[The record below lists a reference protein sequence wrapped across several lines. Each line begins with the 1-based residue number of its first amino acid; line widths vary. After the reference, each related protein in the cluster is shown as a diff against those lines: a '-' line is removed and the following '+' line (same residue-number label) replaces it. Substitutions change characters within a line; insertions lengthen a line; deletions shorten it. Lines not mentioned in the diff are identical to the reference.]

1 MLGGKKPFTNEK
13 TDRLFLNRSLTPPHR
28 GAFPPLITFLPQTK
42 CWGINAHSS
51 RHIPPL
57 FAKIVHMILE
67 GRTLAAQIREPL
79 HARAEAVRQK
89 RGRAIQL
96 SAIGSTEDY
105 GAYLYLKKEVEAA
118 QKLGVQTQIFEIN
131 NETPVSEFLS
141 LVERLSADDA
151 TDAILISR
159 PLPAHL
165 AATDFAD
172 RLSPHKDIDGMSNI
186 NAGNLF
192 LCKTWAEVQAL
203 KGFVPCTAAAVI
215 RLLQYHQIPLEGAEA
230 AVVGRSSTVGRPLAH
245 LLTCQNATVKICHTK
260 TDLPRALQ
268 DADLVCSAAGT
279 PGLINA
285 AWIRPGATVVDI
297 STNWQNNSLC
307 GDADP
312 AALAQRGVSYSPV
325 PGGVG
330 PVTLAVLLENIILS
344 GERKLKENA

>member
-1 MLGGKKPFTNEK
+1 MAAHIRK
-13 TDRLFLNRSLTPPHR
+13 T
-28 GAFPPLITFLPQTK
+28 LP
-42 CWGINAHSS
+42 
-51 RHIPPL
+51 
-57 FAKIVHMILE
+57 
-67 GRTLAAQIREPL
+67 
-79 HARAEAVRQK
+79 ARAEAVCQK
-89 RGRAIQL
+89 MGRPIKL
-96 SAIGSTEDY
+96 CAIGSTEDY

-131 NETPVSEFLS
+131 NETPASDFLA
-141 LVERLSADDA
+141 LVERLSADNG
-151 TDAILISR
+151 TDAILIPR

-172 RLSPHKDIDGMSNI
+172 RLAPQKDIDGMSNI

-192 LCKTWAEVQAL
+192 LCKTWAEIQAL

-215 RLLQYHQIPLEGAEA
+215 RLLQYHHIPLEGTET
-230 AVVGRSSTVGRPLAH
+230 AVIGRSSTVGRPLAH

-260 TDLPRALQ
+260 TDLPRAVK
-268 DADLVCSAAGT
+268 DADLICSAAGA

-285 AWIRPGATVVDI
+285 AWLRPGATLIDI
-297 STNWQNNSLC
+297 STNWHNDRLC

-312 AALAQRGVSYSPV
+312 QTLELRGISYSPV

-344 GERKLKENA
+344 GERKLKENV